1 MMLDYK
7 TLVISLG
14 VSALCL
20 LLTLFGTWFARR
32 GDGFLLT
39 WVVGMGFLV
48 PGIFAYSY
56 YTESPSA
63 GVGALCFA
71 LVLIGFAIIYSAA
84 YQFRTGQSP
93 VSHAMWAAAP
103 SLLLTVPLMLTT
115 YDGIGFIALNIFSA
129 LMLFGTAGEYY
140 KARRESPGALTG
152 MGLLYGLTGVSFVL
166 CALVLAVNGQWVIG
180 HAPTNWAEDLNTGL
194 SIAGMTGV
202 GALSLMVHQG
212 RITARHRREA
222 MTDALT
228 GLYNRRALFERHE
241 RDTFSHEMAV
251 IVFDIDRFKA
261 VNDQYGHAAG
271 DRVICALADELKDA
285 VGVSTAARLGGEEF
299 AAVLMTAAPGYAE
312 WLAERIRRNF
322 AERDMQAA
330 GLSFRVTV
338 SAGIAYG
345 LPAGRNFDGMLSIAD
360 SALYEAKRN
369 GRNRIL
375 VAGPEAP
382 ATVATR
388 TTA

>member
-1 MMLDYK
+1 MLDYK

-32 GDGFLLT
+32 GDGFLLS
-39 WVVGMGFLV
+39 WVIGMAFLV
-48 PGIFAYSY
+48 PGIFSYSY
-56 YTESPSA
+56 YTESPSGA
-63 GVGALCFA
+63 LGALCFV
-71 LVLIGFAIIYSAA
+71 LVLIGFAIIYAA
-84 YQFRTGQSP
+84 AFQFRTGRSP
-93 VSHAMWAAAP
+93 VPHVMSIAP
-103 SLLLTVPLMLTT
+103 PAVLMTAPFMLIG
-115 YDGIGFIALNIFSA
+115 YDGIGFVALNIFSA
-129 LMLFGTAGEYY
+129 FMLFGTAAEYA

-152 MGLLYGLTGVSFVL
+152 MAILYGATGLSFVL
-166 CALVLAVNGQWVIG
+166 CALVLIHEGQWVLG
-180 HAPTNWAEDLNTGL
+180 HAPTNWAEDINTGL

-228 GLYNRRALFERHE
+228 GLNNRRALFERHE

-251 IVFDIDRFKA
+251 IVFDIDRFKT

-345 LPAGRNFDGMLSIAD
+345 LAAGRNFDGMLSAAD

-369 GRNRIL
+369 GRNRTM
-375 VAGPEAP
+375 VAAP
-382 ATVATR
+382 DASPPVATR